1 MCVFYGFF
9 SHSGGLS
16 PGAMGSNGLRG
27 LASAAG
33 LSWLPWMNRAQRSVV
48 PRHAEPVAASTAST
62 VPEMGGFLQFFM
74 GKSPFLMGKA
84 QFLMGK
90 STISMAIFIGILN
103 NMAIEIMDLPIESSD
118 FP

>member
-16 PGAMGSNGLRG
+16 PGATGSNGLRG

-74 GKSPFLMGKA
+74 GKSPFLMGK
-84 QFLMGK
+84 
-90 STISMAIFIGILN
+90 SMAIFIGILN